1 VVIAL
6 VTGASSGIG
15 AATARLLARDAGTHV
30 ILLARRRERL
40 EALAAELGSASVIVA
55 DLTDP
60 SAPVRVAERIERDHG
75 RLDLLINNAGVGGR
89 GMFASSGWAQIQ
101 RTMAI
106 NFEAPVRL
114 TEALLPLLRRSAPS
128 TVVNVASVSG
138 RVARPG
144 SGAYSASKSAM
155 VGWTEALQM
164 EEARHGV
171 HVSLVLPGFAVTEG
185 FPQRE
190 LVAKSA
196 TRWMVSTPEK
206 IAEAI
211 VDAARRHPAERYVPR
226 PFMVVP
232 FLRALLPGL
241 YRRAVGG
248 GRFTAAAGHQTAAP
262 SGSGAPAT
270 PAEGAGQPGP
280 KESGA
285 PAAPGDGA
293 AQPGPSESGGPAAP
307 ADSAGPPGPQ
317 ESGGTGG

>member
-60 SAPVRVAERIERDHG
+60 SAPVRVAEEIEREHG
-75 RLDLLINNAGVGGR
+75 QLDLLINNAGVGGR

-155 VGWTEALQM
+155 VGWTEAIQM

-171 HVSLVLPGFAVTEG
+171 RVSLVLPGFAVTEG

-190 LVAKSA
+190 LIEKSA

-226 PFMVVP
+226 PFIVIP

-262 SGSGAPAT
+262 TGS
-270 PAEGAGQPGP
+270 AE
-280 KESGA
+280 
-285 PAAPGDGA
+285 PAAPADDPG
-293 AQPGPSESGGPAAP
+293 QPEADEGGGPAAP
-307 ADSAGPPGPQ
+307 AGRHTAEPK
-317 ESGGTGG
+317 ESGGPAG

>member
-1 VVIAL
+1 MIAL

-60 SAPVRVAERIERDHG
+60 SAPVRVAEQIEREHG
-75 RLDLLINNAGVGGR
+75 RLDLLVNNAGVGGR
-89 GMFASSGWAQIQ
+89 GTFASSGWAQIQ

-155 VGWTEALQM
+155 VGWTEAIQM

-196 TRWMVSTPEK
+196 TRWMVTTPEK

-211 VDAARRHPAERYVPR
+211 VDAAKRHRAERYVPR
-226 PFMVVP
+226 PFMVIP
-232 FLRALLPGL
+232 FLRALLPGV

-248 GRFTAAAGHQTAAP
+248 GRFTAAAGHPTAAP
-262 SGSGAPAT
+262 AD
-270 PAEGAGQPGP
+270 GAGRRPD
-280 KESGA
+280 ESGA
-285 PAAPGDGA
+285 PEATADGA
-293 AQPGPSESGGPAAP
+293 RPQPEPNESGGPADP
-307 ADSAGPPGPQ
+307 AK
-317 ESGGTGG
+317 SG

>member
-1 VVIAL
+1 VIAL

-55 DLTDP
+55 DLTEP
-60 SAPVRVAERIERDHG
+60 SAPVRVAEQIEREHG
-75 RLDLLINNAGVGGR
+75 RLDLLVNNAGVGGR
-89 GMFASSGWAQIQ
+89 GEFASSGWAQIQ

-155 VGWTEALQM
+155 VGWTEAIQM

-196 TRWMVSTPEK
+196 TRWMVTTPEK

-226 PFMVVP
+226 PFVVMP
-232 FLRALLPGL
+232 FLRALLPGV

-248 GRFTAAAGHQTAAP
+248 GRFTAAAGHQTP
-262 SGSGAPAT
+262 APAEET
-270 PAEGAGQPGP
+270 GQAEAGGGEPAGTD
-280 KESGA
+280 
-285 PAAPGDGA
+285 PAK
-293 AQPGPSESGGPAAP
+293 SS
-307 ADSAGPPGPQ
+307 
-317 ESGGTGG
+317 